1 MLEKKQFYIN
11 GAWVD
16 SIDGVEHNV
25 INPSTEEPCAVVML
39 GGQVRREVSFA
50 NVEVYRKCMW
60 RIKNCVVNLQTL
72 LLSRR
77 ILMLLSQLRKRH
89 SLGGWTPLWRNA
101 LRFVKSWLKFT
112 LLGVRILRKQLAWK
126 WVLQLIWQGAPKLL
140 LVQVILRIFSS
151 QVW

>member
-39 GGQVRREVSFA
+39 GGQVGREVSFA

-60 RIKNCVVNLQTL
+60 RIKNCVANLQTL

-101 LRFVKSWLKFT
+101 
-112 LLGVRILRKQLAWK
+112 
-126 WVLQLIWQGAPKLL
+126 
-140 LVQVILRIFSS
+140 
-151 QVW
+151 